1 MIRIQYTSIENP
13 LLKDIPV
20 HVYQTYPNKLD
31 GEYQDYG
38 LADIHYTRKTTPEG
52 VSYDFI
58 RIKLPKG
65 QSTDLTNGKFKTE
78 NLQHVAQCRPWL
90 RDRIALL
97 NGKLKALGLRQV
109 IVDDDGKIDGVLPKQ
124 PSMRSERN
132 PHTNTVQQPKQVQR
146 PAPKPVR
153 KKYLVCYTTNTDHDS
168 CKVWVYADSPE
179 DAKERAY
186 SEYWDIDYIDFVRE
200 L

>member
-1 MIRIQYTSIENP
+1 MNIDEAKTILSESGYILDEAVFTGLDSTIAARLRAFNNCYASAKSRGRLDTDAMTVIKFINGYASF
-13 LLKDIPV
+13 IPDV
-20 HVYQTYPNKLD
+20 P
-31 GEYQDYG
+31 
-38 LADIHYTRKTTPEG
+38 
-52 VSYDFI
+52 VS
-58 RIKLPKG
+58 
-65 QSTDLTNGKFKTE
+65 N
-78 NLQHVAQCRPWL
+78 RPWL

-97 NGKLKALGLRQV
+97 NSKLKAMGRQQI
-109 IVDDDGKIDGVLPKQ
+109 IVDGDGKIDGVLPKQ

-132 PHTNTVQQPKQVQR
+132 PHTNTVQQPKPVQR

-179 DAKERAY
+179 DAKQQAY